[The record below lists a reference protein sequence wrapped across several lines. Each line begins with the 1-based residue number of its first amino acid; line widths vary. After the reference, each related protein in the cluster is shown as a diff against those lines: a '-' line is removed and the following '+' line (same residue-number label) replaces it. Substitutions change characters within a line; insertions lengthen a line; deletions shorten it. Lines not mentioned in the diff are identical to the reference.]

1 MTGEGMTSVSVSYET
16 RRQLNTMRTNSGHQ
30 SGDDLLKALIKEH
43 KINRMQG
50 NVDKLRERVDDIAA
64 VDVEHL
70 VQRLNLSPFRS

>member
-1 MTGEGMTSVSVSYET
+1 
-16 RRQLNTMRTNSGHQ
+16 MRTNSGHQ
-30 SGDDLLKALIKEH
+30 SVDDLLKALIKEH

-50 NVDKLRERVDDIAA
+50 NVEKLRERVEDIAA

>member
-1 MTGEGMTSVSVSYET
+1 MLVTKHVATKHNENKY
-16 RRQLNTMRTNSGHQ
+16 GHQ
-30 SGDDLLKALIKEH
+30 SVDDLLKALIKEH

-70 VQRLNLSPFRS
+70 VQRLNLSPLGS